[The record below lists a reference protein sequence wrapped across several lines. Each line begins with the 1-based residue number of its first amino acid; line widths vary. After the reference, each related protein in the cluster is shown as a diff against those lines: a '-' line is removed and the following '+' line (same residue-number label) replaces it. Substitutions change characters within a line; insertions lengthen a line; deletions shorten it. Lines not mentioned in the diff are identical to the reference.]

1 MADNFDE
8 FDDDRDE
15 VEAAEEDALYLAEE
29 VNTDDEGDDDAELA
43 SASSTLDEEE
53 DVEDADEDGNE
64 PGFISEEERAR
75 SLMVDM
81 PNPHG
86 SIIEARRSEAG
97 APPHPVRHERVRLH
111 AEQAAHEVGPYR
123 RRRDRQVPSPWRL
136 RRVRHHGAP
145 GPALQPAPASH
156 RWPRQLRLHRWRLRR
171 CHALH
176 RGAPRQAG
184 HGTSARPGQGDGRL
198 PAQLRRVAA
207 GAYGAAVA
215 LPEPAGQRLE
225 RHRRRHGHQHPA
237 PQPGRGHRRHLPHD
251 R

>member
-86 SIIEARRSEAG
+86 SIIEG
-97 APPHPVRHERVRLH
+97 ANGGEGTIVR
-111 AEQAAHEVGPYR
+111 AAFLGKEM
-123 RRRDRQVPSPWRL
+123 Q
-136 RRVRHHGAP
+136 
-145 GPALQPAPASH
+145 
-156 RWPRQLRLHRWRLRR
+156 
-171 CHALH
+171 
-176 RGAPRQAG
+176 
-184 HGTSARPGQGDGRL
+184 TSFLEYSMSVIVSR
-198 PAQLRRVAA
+198 
-207 GAYGAAVA
+207 A
-215 LPEPAGQRLE
+215 LPDVSAGLKTVPRRLLYAPKQS
-225 RHRRRHGHQHPA
+225 GHTPNK
-237 PQPGRGHRRHLPHD
+237 PQLK
-251 R
+251 

>member
-81 PNPHG
+81 PNPQRLRSSREPTAARAPSCARHF
-86 SIIEARRSEAG
+86 SARRCRPPSSEYSMS
-97 APPHPVRHERVRLH
+97 VIVSR
-111 AEQAAHEVGPYR
+111 
-123 RRRDRQVPSPWRL
+123 
-136 RRVRHHGAP
+136 
-145 GPALQPAPASH
+145 
-156 RWPRQLRLHRWRLRR
+156 
-171 CHALH
+171 
-176 RGAPRQAG
+176 
-184 HGTSARPGQGDGRL
+184 
-198 PAQLRRVAA
+198 
-207 GAYGAAVA
+207 A
-215 LPEPAGQRLE
+215 LP
-225 RHRRRHGHQHPA
+225 
-237 PQPGRGHRRHLPHD
+237 
-251 R
+251 

>member
-86 SIIEARRSEAG
+86 SIIEG
-97 APPHPVRHERVRLH
+97 ANGGEGTIVR
-111 AEQAAHEVGPYR
+111 AAFLG
-123 RRRDRQVPSPWRL
+123 
-136 RRVRHHGAP
+136 
-145 GPALQPAPASH
+145 
-156 RWPRQLRLHRWRLRR
+156 
-171 CHALH
+171 
-176 RGAPRQAG
+176 
-184 HGTSARPGQGDGRL
+184 
-198 PAQLRRVAA
+198 
-207 GAYGAAVA
+207 
-215 LPEPAGQRLE
+215 
-225 RHRRRHGHQHPA
+225 
-237 PQPGRGHRRHLPHD
+237 
-251 R
+251 

>member
-81 PNPHG
+81 PNPTAPSSKAPTAARAPSCARH
-86 SIIEARRSEAG
+86 SSARRCR
-97 APPHPVRHERVRLH
+97 PPSSSTPCPL
-111 AEQAAHEVGPYR
+111 
-123 RRRDRQVPSPWRL
+123 SS
-136 RRVRHHGAP
+136 
-145 GPALQPAPASH
+145 PAPCPMFAM
-156 RWPRQLRLHRWRLRR
+156 
-171 CHALH
+171 A
-176 RGAPRQAG
+176 
-184 HGTSARPGQGDGRL
+184 
-198 PAQLRRVAA
+198 
-207 GAYGAAVA
+207 
-215 LPEPAGQRLE
+215 
-225 RHRRRHGHQHPA
+225 
-237 PQPGRGHRRHLPHD
+237 
-251 R
+251 

>member
-81 PNPHG
+81 RQPPRLHHRG
-86 SIIEARRSEAG
+86 SQRRRGHHRARGIPRQGDADLLSRVLHVRYRLPRPARCARRLEAG

-111 AEQAAHEVGPYR
+111 AEQAR
-123 RRRDRQVPSPWRL
+123 
-136 RRVRHHGAP
+136 
-145 GPALQPAPASH
+145 
-156 RWPRQLRLHRWRLRR
+156 
-171 CHALH
+171 
-176 RGAPRQAG
+176 
-184 HGTSARPGQGDGRL
+184 T
-198 PAQLRRVAA
+198 
-207 GAYGAAVA
+207 
-215 LPEPAGQRLE
+215 
-225 RHRRRHGHQHPA
+225 
-237 PQPGRGHRRHLPHD
+237 
-251 R
+251 

>member
-86 SIIEARRSEAG
+86 SIIEGANGGEGTIVLHSSARRCR
-97 APPHPVRHERVRLH
+97 PPSSSIPCPL
-111 AEQAAHEVGPYR
+111 
-123 RRRDRQVPSPWRL
+123 SS
-136 RRVRHHGAP
+136 
-145 GPALQPAPASH
+145 PAPCPMCAM
-156 RWPRQLRLHRWRLRR
+156 
-171 CHALH
+171 A
-176 RGAPRQAG
+176 
-184 HGTSARPGQGDGRL
+184 
-198 PAQLRRVAA
+198 
-207 GAYGAAVA
+207 
-215 LPEPAGQRLE
+215 
-225 RHRRRHGHQHPA
+225 
-237 PQPGRGHRRHLPHD
+237 
-251 R
+251 

>member
-86 SIIEARRSEAG
+86 SIIEGANGGAPSCARHSSARRCR
-97 APPHPVRHERVRLH
+97 PPFSSTPCPL
-111 AEQAAHEVGPYR
+111 
-123 RRRDRQVPSPWRL
+123 SS
-136 RRVRHHGAP
+136 
-145 GPALQPAPASH
+145 PAPCPMCAT
-156 RWPRQLRLHRWRLRR
+156 
-171 CHALH
+171 A
-176 RGAPRQAG
+176 
-184 HGTSARPGQGDGRL
+184 
-198 PAQLRRVAA
+198 
-207 GAYGAAVA
+207 
-215 LPEPAGQRLE
+215 
-225 RHRRRHGHQHPA
+225 
-237 PQPGRGHRRHLPHD
+237 
-251 R
+251 